1 MSGPPRARG
10 RIDIEDLRAQVL
22 DAALAH
28 VPFEGWT
35 VKALMD
41 GAEGA
46 GLERALALEAFPGG
60 VASAL
65 EFAAQRADR
74 AMVEALGNIDLKSMR
89 IRDRIAA
96 AVRARIEPGATQR
109 EQIRAALAHLAL
121 PQNLPLGAKILW
133 RTVDAIWYAA
143 GDTATDFNF
152 YTKRGLLAAVYS
164 STLVYWLGDRSKGA
178 VDSWAFLERRIAEV
192 MQVPKA
198 MGRVRA
204 AFEKIPSPFGL
215 ARAAAARRQK
225 TR

>member
-1 MSGPPRARG
+1 
-10 RIDIEDLRAQVL
+10 
-22 DAALAH
+22 
-28 VPFEGWT
+28 
-35 VKALMD
+35 MD
-41 GAEGA
+41 GAEDA
-46 GLERALALEAFPGG
+46 GLERPLALEAFPGG
-60 VASAL
+60 VMSAL
-65 EFAAQRADR
+65 EFAGERADR
-74 AMVEALGNIDLKSMR
+74 AMIEALGTMDLKSMR

-96 AVRARIEPGATQR
+96 AVRARIEPGAPQR

-164 STLVYWLGDRSKGA
+164 STLVYWLNDRSKSSA
-178 VDSWAFLERRIAEV
+178 DSWAFLERRIAEV
-192 MQVPKA
+192 MQVPKV

-204 AFEKIPSPFGL
+204 AFEKLPSPFAF
-215 ARAAAARRQK
+215 ARNVAARRQK